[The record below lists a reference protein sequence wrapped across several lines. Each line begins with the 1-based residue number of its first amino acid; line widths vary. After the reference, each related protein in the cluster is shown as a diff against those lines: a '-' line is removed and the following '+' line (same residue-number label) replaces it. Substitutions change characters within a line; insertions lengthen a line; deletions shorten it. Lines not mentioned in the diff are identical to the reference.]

1 MKEDLLKRIK
11 YFGIENQKRKFS
23 EEAEELRDAI
33 VEYETL
39 KEYVGGAKLKQLKRH
54 VAEEI
59 SDNIALLKQFQLYYE
74 ISNEELMDFLI
85 FKNERTDQRV
95 KVGYYD
101 RKDRK

>member
-1 MKEDLLKRIK
+1 MKEDLLKRIN

-33 VEYETL
+33 VEYEAL
-39 KEYVGGAKLKQLKRH
+39 KEYVGGARTKQLKKH
-54 VAEEI
+54 IAEEI
-59 SDNIALLKQFQLYYE
+59 ADNIALLKQFQLYYE
-74 ISNEELMDFLI
+74 ISNDMIMDYLE

-101 RKDRK
+101 RES